1 MSDLTDILYQSD
13 REYNSSVVGFGFF
26 LRLLIRWL
34 KPARTGVQAE
44 RSEFIVRAWT
54 PAAAG
59 FMEDPAGEGKIMF
72 SSYAAMIHVTG
83 AGARYP
89 SELCGRTVL

>member
-1 MSDLTDILYQSD
+1 
-13 REYNSSVVGFGFF
+13 VVVSFGFF
-26 LRLLIRWL
+26 LRLLISCP
-34 KPARTGVQAE
+34 KPARTEVQAE

-59 FMEDPAGEGKIMF
+59 FIENPAGEGKIMF
-72 SSYAAMIHVTG
+72 SPYAAAIHVTG
-83 AGARYP
+83 AGTRYP